1 MYLIPMNRQIVW
13 RWSHVRTL
21 KYTEGIVRNRKT
33 RDCIMQKYFR
43 LDAGACIS
51 P

>member
-1 MYLIPMNRQIVW
+1 MKRRIVW
-13 RWSHVRTL
+13 RWSYARTL
-21 KYTEGIVRNRKT
+21 KYAEVMVRNQKT

-51 P
+51 R

>member
-1 MYLIPMNRQIVW
+1 MYLIPMNRRIVW

-21 KYTEGIVRNRKT
+21 KYAKLLSRKWKM
-33 RDCIMQKYFR
+33 RDCIMQIYFR

-51 P
+51 C